1 MKNQPEQKLTN
12 DWIADQLKNKG
23 WKFVDCE
30 KLQREGSD
38 EPILKQN
45 LRKSLEEIN
54 PNLKLTENEIT
65 EVLNELRLAPTTV
78 NGNKKVL
85 EYLKYGIN
93 VKFDEDK
100 VVKNIKLIDYEN
112 PKNNEFIVSR
122 EVHFSGNER
131 IRADIIL
138 FVNGIP
144 LANIEGKNPA
154 SPHATWE
161 NARNQIKRYERQV
174 PDLYKYAQI
183 GVAVGALGKYFPI
196 IPWQENPPVYEWK
209 EKDKSNNEALVEF
222 LKAERVIDFIR
233 NYTFIRE
240 EHGEATKVMA
250 RYMQYR
256 AANKIFN
263 RVIGNMRGEEERNKG
278 LIWHW
283 QGSGKTFTMIF
294 AAHKL
299 RWDKTLENP
308 TIFFIID
315 RVDLEEQLMRETA
328 ALDLNFGVDKV
339 GSINELQEL
348 IKADN
353 YKGRRGAFIT
363 LIHKFDPNN
372 DDWIPEDIEKEVKS
386 GDRKKT
392 IAERKNVI
400 AFLDEVH
407 RTQYGTLSAQ
417 MKSILNNAFF
427 FGFTGTPIAE
437 DDRDTYREFGYPIDD
452 EEYLDRYFIDQS
464 QEDGFTVP
472 IVFEPRVDKVEFAKD
487 ELQVVLD
494 EFLSNDEIEELDEDT
509 LRELVSD
516 KLGSRELF
524 LENKDR
530 IEKIAE
536 DMVGHFKEQV
546 EDRFKAMVV
555 AGSRRACVLYK
566 KAFDKYL
573 EEDETEVV
581 MSFQAQEKDN
591 VIRDFKEEWQNRQSG
606 KDFKASRDKI
616 IKSYKEKE
624 TPKILIVTDMLLTGF
639 DAPALQTMYI
649 DKPMKKHNLLQAIA
663 RVNRPYKDVKEAGV
677 VVDYVGVL
685 KNTKRAIENYYDLD
699 DVSHAVM
706 DYEMLGEVMTGLI
719 NSMKDIFGDAPKE
732 VDRDDL
738 SEAVDK
744 LRSEGNL
751 EQEFLNS
758 YREARK
764 VFELLGS
771 HESKL
776 DFLDEYRWFTA
787 IYSYYM
793 KLKGS
798 DSSEKSQTEKYFR
811 KTVDVIQ
818 KEVSVDRIEKDLPAF
833 KLDNE
838 YLNDL
843 EESKANKKEKVMN
856 IVFGL
861 ERKVLVQDR
870 RDPVLESVS
879 EKVQALIRKWREKS
893 IDYEE
898 VYDEGVEIIDEI
910 EEKRSEKDKLGLS
923 DVEHGIF
930 MTLED
935 FLVDL
940 SEDKI
945 SKLSKSL
952 YENIDDYMLEG
963 WIDNSVLR
971 QKLRRGVKEFSR
983 KMKVNHELNLSEMN
997 KLYKSLLEKIENYG

>member
-12 DWIADQLKNKG
+12 DYLIKQLQKKG
-23 WKFVDCE
+23 WKFVDSKE
-30 KLQREGSD
+30 
-38 EPILKQN
+38 LK
-45 LRKSLEEIN
+45 RKSLDESLLKENLRDSLERIN
-54 PNLKLTENEIT
+54 PNLNLTENEIT
-65 EVLNELRLAPTTV
+65 EVFNELKLAPTIAK
-78 NGNKKVL
+78 GNKKVL
-85 EYLKYGIN
+85 EYLKYGIS

-100 VVKNIKLIDYEN
+100 VVKNISLIDYEN
-112 PKNNEFIVSR
+112 PNNNEYIISK
-122 EVHFSGNER
+122 EINFSGSDR
-131 IRADIIL
+131 IRTDIIL

-144 LANIEGKNPA
+144 LVNIEGKNPA
-154 SPHATWE
+154 SPHASWE
-161 NARNQIKRYERQV
+161 DAKNQIKRYEGQV
-174 PDLYKYAQI
+174 PDLYKYIQI
-183 GVAVGALGKYFPI
+183 GVAVGAVAKYFPI
-196 IPWQENPPVYEWK
+196 IPWKDDSPVYEWK
-209 EKDKSNNEALVEF
+209 ERGKSNTQAIVEF
-222 LKAERVIDFIR
+222 LQTSRVIDFIR

-240 EHGEATKVMA
+240 EHGESTKVMA

-256 AANKIFN
+256 AADKIYR
-263 RVIGNMRGEEERNKG
+263 RVVGNMRGEEERNKG

-299 RWDKTLENP
+299 RWDKSLENP

-315 RVDLEEQLMRETA
+315 RVDLEDQLLEETA
-328 ALDLNFGVDKV
+328 ALDLHFGIDKV
-339 GSINELQEL
+339 QSVNDLQEI
-348 IKADN
+348 IKADD
-353 YKGRRGAFIT
+353 YKGKRGAFIT

-372 DDWIPEDIEKEVKS
+372 NDWIPENIEKKVEE
-386 GDRKKT
+386 GGGKKT
-392 IAERKNVI
+392 IAQRKNVI

-417 MKSILNNAFF
+417 MKSILQNAFF

-437 DDRDTYREFGYPIDD
+437 EDRDTYREFGYPIDD

-464 QEDGFTVP
+464 QKDGFTVP
-472 IVFEPRVDKVEFAKD
+472 IVFEPRVDKVQFAKD

-494 EFLSNDEIEELDEDT
+494 EFLSNDDIEDLDEET

-530 IEKIAE
+530 IEKIT
-536 DMVGHFKEQV
+536 DDIVDHFKDQV

-566 KAFDKYL
+566 QVFDKYL
-573 EEDETEVV
+573 DEDETEVV
-581 MSFQAQEKDN
+581 MSFQAQESDE
-591 VIRDFKEEWQNRQSG
+591 IIQSFKKEWNDRHSN
-606 KDFKASRDKI
+606 KDFKSARNDI
-616 IKSYKEKE
+616 IRSYKEKE
-624 TPKILIVTDMLLTGF
+624 NPKILIVTDMLLTGF
-639 DAPALQTMYI
+639 DAPLLQTMYI

-663 RVNRPYKDVKEAGV
+663 RVNRPYKQVKEAGV
-677 VVDYVGVL
+677 IVDYVGVL
-685 KNTKRAIENYYDLD
+685 KNTKKAIESYYELD

-706 DYEMLGEVMTGLI
+706 DYEMLGEMMSGLI
-719 NSMKDIFGDAPKE
+719 NNMKNIFGGAPDE
-732 VDRDDL
+732 IERNDL
-738 SEAVDK
+738 SGAVDK
-744 LRSEGNL
+744 LRSDNNI

-764 VFELLGS
+764 IFELLGS

-776 DFLDEYRWFTA
+776 DFLDEYRWFSA

-793 KLKGS
+793 KLRGS
-798 DSSEKSQTEKYFR
+798 DDEKKSETEKYFR
-811 KTVDVIQ
+811 KTVDIIQ

-833 KLDNE
+833 NLDTD
-838 YLNDL
+838 YLDEL
-843 EESKANKKEKVMN
+843 EESKTSEKEKVMN

-898 VYDEGVEIIDEI
+898 IYDEGVEIINEI
-910 EEKRSEKDKLGLS
+910 EEKRLDKEELELS

-930 MTLED
+930 MVLENTLDIDNEK
-935 FLVDL
+935 
-940 SEDKI
+940 KI
-945 SKLSKSL
+945 ADLSKSL
-952 YENIDDYMLEG
+952 YEDIKDLMLEG
-963 WIDNSVLR
+963 WINNSVLR
-971 QKLRRGVKEFSR
+971 QKLRRNIKEFSR
-983 KMKVNHELNLSEMN
+983 KIKVNHDLDLSEMN
-997 KLYKSLLEKIENYG
+997 ELYKSLLEKIENYG